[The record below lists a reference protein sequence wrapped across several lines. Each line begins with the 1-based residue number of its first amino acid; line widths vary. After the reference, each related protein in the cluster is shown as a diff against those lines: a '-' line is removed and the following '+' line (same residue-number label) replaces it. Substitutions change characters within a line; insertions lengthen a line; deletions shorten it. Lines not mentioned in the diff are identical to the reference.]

1 MAANAFVVWFETP
14 HPWELE
20 SELIRSVS
28 LPLNLDQNAL
38 HPYHP
43 VLSALRRAA
52 KEQARRLACAEL
64 GRSMKAAAKRKREA
78 VKAGLAKL
86 DRALRAQ
93 PIVAKAAQ
101 AQGKKLVVREVS
113 LPEGKAFFSRG
124 ELVKLLGCHRTWLV
138 QLIEEGI
145 EQGELDGF
153 DLRGKGSNRA
163 CLRLESANRSQ
174 LSCSR
179 EKSLVRRAAIN
190 TRERIKRGLPSRNCS
205 RQHL

>member
-1 MAANAFVVWFETP
+1 MAVNAFVVWFVRQ

-20 SELIRSVS
+20 CELIRSVS
-28 LPLNLDQNAL
+28 LPLNLHQNAAY
-38 HPYHP
+38 PYHP

-163 CLRLESANRSQ
+163 CLRLERESLTAFLQ
-174 LSCSR
+174 SR
-179 EKSLVRRAAIN
+179 KSLVRRAAIN